1 MVVAGTGGV
10 SMNSKES
17 SETALPLARSA
28 MLKGSYLYDLQ
39 DGERRKRQSIEVE
52 MEQNQHIE

>member
-1 MVVAGTGGV
+1 
-10 SMNSKES
+10 MNSKES

-39 DGERRKRQSIEVE
+39 DGERRKRPSIEVE